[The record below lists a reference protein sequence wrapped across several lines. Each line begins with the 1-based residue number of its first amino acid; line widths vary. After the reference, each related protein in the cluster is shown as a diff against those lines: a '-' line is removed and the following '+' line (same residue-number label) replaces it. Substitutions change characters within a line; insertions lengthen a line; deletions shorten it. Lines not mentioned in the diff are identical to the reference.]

1 MAKSNKKNPVNF
13 DAAKMLLSDKSSF
26 SVQEA
31 YKTLRT
37 NLSFS
42 LPGTG
47 CKCIGVTS
55 ANRGDGK
62 SSVAVNLAISF
73 AQINKK
79 VIIMDCDMRLPTVAS
94 KIGIESKPGLSNYL
108 VGSNDLNDMLIKRI
122 EDKGID
128 VFPSGNIP
136 PDPTTLLESDNMAD
150 LLSVLRKHYD
160 YIIIDLPPLMPVSD
174 AAILSKYVDGYLIV
188 VRHEKSEFTKIQD
201 TLHQLEFSGAKIIGF
216 VYNGKS
222 LENHYSKSKSYYYYY
237 DYYKKSSRNAKKQR

>member
-1 MAKSNKKNPVNF
+1 MAKSSKRNIVNF
-13 DAAKMLLSDKSSF
+13 DPSKMLLSDNSSF

-42 LPGTG
+42 LPGNG

-79 VIIMDCDMRLPTVAS
+79 VIILDCDMRLPTVAS

-108 VGSNDLNDMLIKRI
+108 VGSDDLRDMLIKRI
-122 EDKGID
+122 EDKLID

-136 PDPTTLLESDNMAD
+136 PDPTMLLESQRMAD
-150 LLSVLRKHYD
+150 LLEVLRNHYD
-160 YIIIDLPPLMPVSD
+160 YIVIDLPPLMPVSD
-174 AAILSKYVDGYLIV
+174 AAILSKYIDGYLIV
-188 VRHEKSEFTKIQD
+188 VRHEKSEFAKIQE

-222 LENHYSKSKSYYYYY
+222 VDNHYRKSNKYYYYY
-237 DYYKKSSRNAKKQR
+237 DYYKKSGKKTKKQ